1 MSIFEG
7 MMLLEKAGNTDSLR
21 VWRAGVWDTYY
32 VFLVRFMNEKTYEC
46 SRRILDFEETCFF
59 IREGRRSGLHKLP
72 SMHPTKGKWSS
83 YLLDCNRAE
92 AHLCTQTLI
101 LSYIHT
107 YIQESSLHQGIP

>member
-1 MSIFEG
+1 MNAHDEFWI
-7 MMLLEKAGNTDSLR
+7 LR
-21 VWRAGVWDTYY
+21 KLA
-32 VFLVRFMNEKTYEC
+32 
-46 SRRILDFEETCFF
+46 FF